1 MIGQYLRQVADRIG
15 ILKIVFFGV
24 FLFVAYAVYF
34 AQPYLI
40 TALFQAH
47 LSTNFQIL
55 LVLALAVSLM
65 MMPLI
70 NSCNNSFIQAVRKFS
85 KQILWESIVN
95 KPFSYF
101 SDKPVGK
108 VQSYI
113 KDVSFA
119 YRELEQSGLE
129 VIVQMSVMLIMYTI
143 MLSLQNIFV
152 GILYLLFFIS
162 YMLISVC
169 MARRNRD
176 NVAASLKSAS
186 KVNEYIIDY
195 YSNIETILS
204 TNSKDFEERNMDKI
218 LNDEQKTFIK
228 VQRITNE
235 ASLFQQFL
243 IVILAC
249 IITVLGQFL
258 IGTKEN
264 QALSLILILLYSIVN
279 LSGFGTQY
287 LAIEEFLNRIR
298 SGLSELE
305 YGEKSTEHPLPV
317 QFDSNKKAIIF
328 KHLSYSYKKKQDVF
342 KDLNLEFKKGR
353 ITALV
358 GPNGTGKST
367 LLKLLTGFY
376 QPQAGQIILPFA
388 SKPQL
393 MYLPQNA
400 QLFNRSI
407 MENICYPDNKVS
419 PDILLKLIE
428 EINLTTLIHSVTDLT
443 NKTPGDFKNKIS
455 GGEKQKILFLRAIVA
470 KPQILLLDEFTS
482 NLDEKTITIVYHM
495 IKKYLPGTT
504 IISVVHRFE
513 ELQYYDEVVRLEQNY
528 S

>member
-1 MIGQYLRQVADRIG
+1 MVEKYLRQVINRIG
-15 ILKIVFFGV
+15 IPKIALFCV
-24 FLFVAYAVYF
+24 FLFLAYSVYF

-40 TALFQAH
+40 TELFQAR
-47 LSTNFQIL
+47 LSTNCQIL

-85 KQILWESIVN
+85 KQILWESVVN

-119 YRELEQSGLE
+119 CRELEQSGLG
-129 VIVQMSVMLIMYTI
+129 VVVQMSVMLIMYTI
-143 MLSLQNIFV
+143 MLGIQNIFV
-152 GILYLLFFIS
+152 GFLYLFFFVS
-162 YMLISVC
+162 YMLISVW
-169 MARRNRD
+169 MARKNRD

-186 KVNEYIIDY
+186 KVNEYITDY
-195 YSNIETILS
+195 YSNIETILA
-204 TNSKDFEERNMDKI
+204 TNSKDFEEQNMDKI

-228 VQRITNE
+228 VQKITNE

-305 YGEKSTEHPLPV
+305 YGENATKNLSAFK
-317 QFDSNKKAIIF
+317 FDQNAKTIAF
-328 KHLSYSYKKKQDVF
+328 KQISYSYKNKQDVF
-342 KDLNLEFKKGR
+342 QNLDLEFKKGKM
-353 ITALV
+353 TALG

-376 QPQAGQIILPFA
+376 QPQSGQIILPFA
-388 SKPQL
+388 KQPKL
-393 MYLPQNA
+393 LYLPQSA

-407 MENICYPDNKVS
+407 MANICYPNNKVA
-419 PDILLKLIE
+419 IEEVFKLIE
-428 EINLTTLIHSVTDLT
+428 EINLKTLIHTEKDLT
-443 NKTPGDFKNKIS
+443 AKTPGDFKNKIS
-455 GGEKQKILFLRAIVA
+455 GGEKQKILFLRAIIS
-470 KPQILLLDEFTS
+470 KPQIILLDEFTS
-482 NLDEKTITIVYHM
+482 NLDENTITIVYQM
-495 IKKYLPGTT
+495 IKKYLPNAT
-504 IISVVHRFE
+504 IISVVHRFA
-513 ELQYYDEVVRLEQNY
+513 ELKYYDEVVNLKKD
-528 S
+528 

>member
-1 MIGQYLRQVADRIG
+1 MVGKYLRQVINRIG
-15 ILKIVFFGV
+15 IPKIALFCV
-24 FLFVAYAVYF
+24 FLFLAYAVYF

-40 TALFQAH
+40 TELFQAH
-47 LSTNFQIL
+47 LSTNCQIL

-85 KQILWESIVN
+85 KQILWESVVN

-119 YRELEQSGLE
+119 CRELEQSGLE

-162 YMLISVC
+162 YMLISVW

-305 YGEKSTEHPLPV
+305 YGKNAAKNLSAFK
-317 QFDSNKKAIIF
+317 FDQNAKTIAF
-328 KHLSYSYKKKQDVF
+328 KQISYSYKNKQDVF
-342 KDLNLEFKKGR
+342 QNLDLEFKKGKM
-353 ITALV
+353 TALV

-367 LLKLLTGFY
+367 MLKLLTGFY
-376 QPQAGQIILPFA
+376 QPQSGQIILPFA
-388 SKPQL
+388 KQPKL
-393 MYLPQNA
+393 LYLPQSA

-407 MENICYPDNKVS
+407 MANICYPNNKVA
-419 PDILLKLIE
+419 IEEVFKLIE
-428 EINLTTLIHSVTDLT
+428 EINLKTLIHTEKDLT
-443 NKTPGDFKNKIS
+443 AKTPGDFKNKIS
-455 GGEKQKILFLRAIVA
+455 GGEKQKILFLRAIVS
-470 KPQILLLDEFTS
+470 KPQIILLDEFTS
-482 NLDEKTITIVYHM
+482 NLDENTITIVYQM
-495 IKKYLPGTT
+495 IKKYLPNAT
-504 IISVVHRFE
+504 IISVVHRFA
-513 ELQYYDEVVRLEQNY
+513 ELKYYDEVVNLKKD
-528 S
+528 

>member
-1 MIGQYLRQVADRIG
+1 MVGKYLRQVINRIG
-15 ILKIVFFGV
+15 IPKIALFCV
-24 FLFVAYAVYF
+24 FLFLAYAVYF

-40 TALFQAH
+40 TELFQAH
-47 LSTNFQIL
+47 LSTNCQIL

-85 KQILWESIVN
+85 KQILWESVVN

-119 YRELEQSGLE
+119 CRELEQSGLG
-129 VIVQMSVMLIMYTI
+129 VVVQMSVMLIMYTI
-143 MLSLQNIFV
+143 MLSIQNIFV
-152 GILYLLFFIS
+152 GFLYLFFFVS
-162 YMLISVC
+162 YMLISVW
-169 MARRNRD
+169 MARKNRD

-195 YSNIETILS
+195 YSNIETILA
-204 TNSKDFEERNMDKI
+204 TNSKDFEEQNMDKI
-218 LNDEQKTFIK
+218 LNDEQNTFIK
-228 VQRITNE
+228 VQKITNE

-305 YGEKSTEHPLPV
+305 YGKNAAKNLSAFK
-317 QFDSNKKAIIF
+317 FDQNAKTIAF
-328 KHLSYSYKKKQDVF
+328 KQISYSYKNKQDVF
-342 KDLNLEFKKGR
+342 QNLDLEFKKGKM
-353 ITALV
+353 TALT

-376 QPQAGQIILPFA
+376 QPQSGQIILPFA
-388 SKPQL
+388 KQPKL
-393 MYLPQNA
+393 LYLPQSA

-407 MENICYPDNKVS
+407 MANICYPNNKVA
-419 PDILLKLIE
+419 IEEVFKLIE
-428 EINLTTLIHSVTDLT
+428 EINLKTLIHTGKDLT
-443 NKTPGDFKNKIS
+443 AKTPGDFKNKIS
-455 GGEKQKILFLRAIVA
+455 GGEKQKILFLRAIVS
-470 KPQILLLDEFTS
+470 KPQIILLDEFTS
-482 NLDEKTITIVYHM
+482 NLDENTITIVYKM
-495 IKKYLPGTT
+495 IKNYLPNAT
-504 IISVVHRFE
+504 IISVVHRFA
-513 ELQYYDEVVRLEQNY
+513 ELKYYDEVVNLKKD
-528 S
+528 

>member
-1 MIGQYLRQVADRIG
+1 MVGKYLRQVINRIG
-15 ILKIVFFGV
+15 IPKIALFCV
-24 FLFVAYAVYF
+24 FLFLAYAVYF

-40 TALFQAH
+40 TELFQAH
-47 LSTNFQIL
+47 LSTNCQIL

-85 KQILWESIVN
+85 KQILWESVVN

-108 VQSYI
+108 IQSYI

-119 YRELEQSGLE
+119 CRELEQSGLG
-129 VIVQMSVMLIMYTI
+129 VVVQMSVMLIMYTI
-143 MLSLQNIFV
+143 MLSIQNIFV
-152 GILYLLFFIS
+152 GFLYLFFFVS
-162 YMLISVC
+162 YMLISVW
-169 MARRNRD
+169 MARKNRD

-195 YSNIETILS
+195 YSNIETILA
-204 TNSKDFEERNMDKI
+204 TNSKDFEEQNMDKI
-218 LNDEQKTFIK
+218 LNDEQNTFIK
-228 VQRITNE
+228 VQKITNE

-305 YGEKSTEHPLPV
+305 YGKNAAKNLSAFK
-317 QFDSNKKAIIF
+317 FDQNAKTIAF
-328 KHLSYSYKKKQDVF
+328 KQISYSYKNKQDVF
-342 KDLNLEFKKGR
+342 QNLDLEFKKAKM
-353 ITALV
+353 TALA
-358 GPNGTGKST
+358 GANGTGKST

-376 QPQAGQIILPFA
+376 QPQSGQIILPFA
-388 SKPQL
+388 KQPKL
-393 MYLPQNA
+393 LYLPQSA

-407 MENICYPDNKVS
+407 MANICYPNNKVA
-419 PDILLKLIE
+419 IEEVFKLIE
-428 EINLTTLIHSVTDLT
+428 EINLKTLIHTEKDLT
-443 NKTPGDFKNKIS
+443 DKTPGDFKNKIS
-455 GGEKQKILFLRAIVA
+455 GGEKQKILFLRAIVS
-470 KPQILLLDEFTS
+470 KPQIILLDEFTS
-482 NLDEKTITIVYHM
+482 NLDENTITIVYQM
-495 IKKYLPGTT
+495 IKKYLPNAT
-504 IISVVHRFE
+504 IISVVHRFA
-513 ELQYYDEVVRLEQNY
+513 ELKYYDEVVNLKKD
-528 S
+528 

>member
-1 MIGQYLRQVADRIG
+1 MVGKYLRQVINRIG
-15 ILKIVFFGV
+15 IPKIALFCV
-24 FLFVAYAVYF
+24 FLFLAYAVYF

-40 TALFQAH
+40 TELFQAH
-47 LSTNFQIL
+47 LSTNCQIL

-85 KQILWESIVN
+85 KQILWESVIN

-119 YRELEQSGLE
+119 CRELEQSGLG
-129 VIVQMSVMLIMYTI
+129 VVVQMSVMLIMYTI
-143 MLSLQNIFV
+143 MLSIQNIFV
-152 GILYLLFFIS
+152 GFLYLFFFVS
-162 YMLISVC
+162 YMLISVW
-169 MARRNRD
+169 MARKNRD

-195 YSNIETILS
+195 YSNIETILA
-204 TNSKDFEERNMDKI
+204 TNSKDFEEQNMDKI
-218 LNDEQKTFIK
+218 LNDEQNTFIK
-228 VQRITNE
+228 VQKITNE

-305 YGEKSTEHPLPV
+305 YGKNAAKNLSAFK
-317 QFDSNKKAIIF
+317 FDQNAKTIAF
-328 KHLSYSYKKKQDVF
+328 KQISYSYKNKQDVF
-342 KDLNLEFKKGR
+342 QNLDLEFKKGKM
-353 ITALV
+353 TALV

-376 QPQAGQIILPFA
+376 QPQSGQIILPFA
-388 SKPQL
+388 KQPKL
-393 MYLPQNA
+393 LYLPQSA

-407 MENICYPDNKVS
+407 MANICYPNNKVA
-419 PDILLKLIE
+419 IEEVFKLIE
-428 EINLTTLIHSVTDLT
+428 EINLKTLIHTEKDLT
-443 NKTPGDFKNKIS
+443 AKTPGDFKNKIS
-455 GGEKQKILFLRAIVA
+455 GGEKQKILFLRAIVS
-470 KPQILLLDEFTS
+470 KPQIILLDEFTS
-482 NLDEKTITIVYHM
+482 NLDENTITIVYQM
-495 IKKYLPGTT
+495 IKKYLPNAT
-504 IISVVHRFE
+504 IISVVHRFA
-513 ELQYYDEVVRLEQNY
+513 ELKYYDEVVNLKKD
-528 S
+528 

>member
-1 MIGQYLRQVADRIG
+1 MVGKYLRQVINRIG
-15 ILKIVFFGV
+15 IPKIALFCV
-24 FLFVAYAVYF
+24 FLFLAYAVYF

-40 TALFQAH
+40 TELFQAH
-47 LSTNFQIL
+47 LSTNCQIL

-85 KQILWESIVN
+85 KQILWESVVN

-119 YRELEQSGLE
+119 CRELEQSGLG
-129 VIVQMSVMLIMYTI
+129 VVVQMSVMLIMYTI
-143 MLSLQNIFV
+143 MLSIQNIFV
-152 GILYLLFFIS
+152 GFLYLFFFVS
-162 YMLISVC
+162 YMLISVW
-169 MARRNRD
+169 MARKNRD

-195 YSNIETILS
+195 YSNIETILA
-204 TNSKDFEERNMDKI
+204 TNSKDFEEQNMDKI
-218 LNDEQKTFIK
+218 LNDEQNTFIK
-228 VQRITNE
+228 VQKITNE

-305 YGEKSTEHPLPV
+305 YGKNAAKNLSAFK
-317 QFDSNKKAIIF
+317 FDQNAKTIAF
-328 KHLSYSYKKKQDVF
+328 KQISYSYKNKQDVF
-342 KDLNLEFKKGR
+342 QNLDLEFKKGKM
-353 ITALV
+353 TALV

-367 LLKLLTGFY
+367 MLKLLTGFY
-376 QPQAGQIILPFA
+376 QPQSGQIILPFA
-388 SKPQL
+388 KQPKL
-393 MYLPQNA
+393 LYLPQSA

-407 MENICYPDNKVS
+407 MANICYPNNKVA
-419 PDILLKLIE
+419 IEEVFKLIE
-428 EINLTTLIHSVTDLT
+428 EINLKTLIHTEKDLT
-443 NKTPGDFKNKIS
+443 AKTPGDFKNKIS
-455 GGEKQKILFLRAIVA
+455 GGEKQKILFLRAIVS
-470 KPQILLLDEFTS
+470 KPQIILLDEFTS
-482 NLDEKTITIVYHM
+482 NLDENTITIVYQM
-495 IKKYLPGTT
+495 IKKYLPNAT
-504 IISVVHRFE
+504 IISVVHRFA
-513 ELQYYDEVVRLEQNY
+513 ELKYYDEVVNLKKD
-528 S
+528 

>member
-1 MIGQYLRQVADRIG
+1 MVGKYLRQVINRIG
-15 ILKIVFFGV
+15 IPKIALFCV
-24 FLFVAYAVYF
+24 FLFLAYAVYF

-40 TALFQAH
+40 TELFQAH
-47 LSTNFQIL
+47 LSTNCQIL
-55 LVLALAVSLM
+55 LVLSLAVSLM

-119 YRELEQSGLE
+119 CRELEQSGLG
-129 VIVQMSVMLIMYTI
+129 VVVQMSVMLIMYTI
-143 MLSLQNIFV
+143 MLSIQNIFV
-152 GILYLLFFIS
+152 GFLYLFFFVS
-162 YMLISVC
+162 YMLISVW
-169 MARRNRD
+169 MARKNRD

-195 YSNIETILS
+195 YSNIETILA
-204 TNSKDFEERNMDKI
+204 TNSKDFEEQNMDKI
-218 LNDEQKTFIK
+218 LNDEQNTFIK
-228 VQRITNE
+228 VQKITNE
-235 ASLFQQFL
+235 SSLFQQFL

-305 YGEKSTEHPLPV
+305 YGKNAAKNLSAFK
-317 QFDSNKKAIIF
+317 FDQNGKTIAF
-328 KHLSYSYKKKQDVF
+328 KQISYSYKNKQDVF
-342 KDLNLEFKKGR
+342 QNLDLEFKKGKM
-353 ITALV
+353 TALV

-376 QPQAGQIILPFA
+376 QPQSGQIILPFA
-388 SKPQL
+388 KQPKL
-393 MYLPQNA
+393 LYLPQSA

-407 MENICYPDNKVS
+407 MANICYPNNKVA
-419 PDILLKLIE
+419 IEEVFKLIE
-428 EINLTTLIHSVTDLT
+428 EINLKTLIHTEKDLT
-443 NKTPGDFKNKIS
+443 AKTPGDF
-455 GGEKQKILFLRAIVA
+455 
-470 KPQILLLDEFTS
+470 
-482 NLDEKTITIVYHM
+482 
-495 IKKYLPGTT
+495 
-504 IISVVHRFE
+504 
-513 ELQYYDEVVRLEQNY
+513 
-528 S
+528 

>member
-1 MIGQYLRQVADRIG
+1 MVGKYLRQVINRIG
-15 ILKIVFFGV
+15 IPKIALFCV
-24 FLFVAYAVYF
+24 FLFLAYAVYF

-40 TALFQAH
+40 TELFHAH
-47 LSTNFQIL
+47 LSTNCQIL

-85 KQILWESIVN
+85 KQILWESVVN

-119 YRELEQSGLE
+119 CRELEQSGLG
-129 VIVQMSVMLIMYTI
+129 VVVQMSVMLIMYTI
-143 MLSLQNIFV
+143 MLSIQNIFV
-152 GILYLLFFIS
+152 GFLYLFFFVS
-162 YMLISVC
+162 YMLISVW
-169 MARRNRD
+169 MARKNRD

-195 YSNIETILS
+195 YSNIETILA
-204 TNSKDFEERNMDKI
+204 TNSKDYEEQNMDKI
-218 LNDEQKTFIK
+218 LNDEQNTFIK
-228 VQRITNE
+228 VQKITNE

-305 YGEKSTEHPLPV
+305 YGKNAAKNLSAFK
-317 QFDSNKKAIIF
+317 FDQNAKTIAF
-328 KHLSYSYKKKQDVF
+328 KQISYSYKNKQDVF
-342 KDLNLEFKKGR
+342 QNLDLEFKKGKM
-353 ITALV
+353 TALAV
-358 GPNGTGKST
+358 SNGTGKST

-376 QPQAGQIILPFA
+376 QPQSGQIILPFA
-388 SKPQL
+388 KQPKL
-393 MYLPQNA
+393 LYLPQSA

-407 MENICYPDNKVS
+407 MANICYPNNKVA
-419 PDILLKLIE
+419 IEEVFKLIE
-428 EINLTTLIHSVTDLT
+428 EINLKTLIHTEKDLT
-443 NKTPGDFKNKIS
+443 AKTPGDFKNKIS
-455 GGEKQKILFLRAIVA
+455 GGEKQKILFLRAIVS
-470 KPQILLLDEFTS
+470 KPQIILLDEFTS
-482 NLDEKTITIVYHM
+482 NLDENTITIVYQM
-495 IKKYLPGTT
+495 IKKYLPNAT
-504 IISVVHRFE
+504 IISVVHRFA
-513 ELQYYDEVVRLEQNY
+513 ELKYYDEVVNLKKD
-528 S
+528 

>member
-1 MIGQYLRQVADRIG
+1 MVGKYLRQVINRIG
-15 ILKIVFFGV
+15 IPKIALFCV
-24 FLFVAYAVYF
+24 FLFLAYAVYF

-40 TALFQAH
+40 TELFQAH
-47 LSTNFQIL
+47 LSTNCQIL
-55 LVLALAVSLM
+55 LVLSLAVSLM

-85 KQILWESIVN
+85 KQILWESVVN

-119 YRELEQSGLE
+119 CRELEQSGLG
-129 VIVQMSVMLIMYTI
+129 VVVQMSVMLIMYTI
-143 MLSLQNIFV
+143 MLSIQNIFV
-152 GILYLLFFIS
+152 GFLYLFFFVS
-162 YMLISVC
+162 YMLISVW
-169 MARRNRD
+169 MARKNRD

-195 YSNIETILS
+195 YSNIETILA
-204 TNSKDFEERNMDKI
+204 TNSKDFEEQNMDKI
-218 LNDEQKTFIK
+218 LNDEQNTFIK
-228 VQRITNE
+228 VQKITNE

-305 YGEKSTEHPLPV
+305 YGKNAAKNLSAFK
-317 QFDSNKKAIIF
+317 FDQNGKTIAF
-328 KHLSYSYKKKQDVF
+328 KQISYSYKNKQDVF
-342 KDLNLEFKKGR
+342 QNLDLEFKKGKM
-353 ITALV
+353 TALV

-376 QPQAGQIILPFA
+376 QPQSGQIILPFA
-388 SKPQL
+388 KQPKL
-393 MYLPQNA
+393 LYLPQSA

-407 MENICYPDNKVS
+407 MANICYPNNKVA
-419 PDILLKLIE
+419 IEEVFKLIE
-428 EINLTTLIHSVTDLT
+428 EINLKTLIHTEKDLT
-443 NKTPGDFKNKIS
+443 AKTPGDF
-455 GGEKQKILFLRAIVA
+455 
-470 KPQILLLDEFTS
+470 
-482 NLDEKTITIVYHM
+482 
-495 IKKYLPGTT
+495 
-504 IISVVHRFE
+504 
-513 ELQYYDEVVRLEQNY
+513 
-528 S
+528 

>member
-1 MIGQYLRQVADRIG
+1 MVGKYLRQVINRIG
-15 ILKIVFFGV
+15 IPKIALFCV
-24 FLFVAYAVYF
+24 FLFLAYAVYF

-40 TALFQAH
+40 TELFQAH
-47 LSTNFQIL
+47 LSTNCQIL

-85 KQILWESIVN
+85 KQILWESVVN

-119 YRELEQSGLE
+119 CRELEQSGLG
-129 VIVQMSVMLIMYTI
+129 VVVQMSVMLIMYTI
-143 MLSLQNIFV
+143 MLSIQNIFV
-152 GILYLLFFIS
+152 GFLYLFFFVS
-162 YMLISVC
+162 YMLISVW
-169 MARRNRD
+169 MARKNRD

-195 YSNIETILS
+195 YSNIETILA
-204 TNSKDFEERNMDKI
+204 TNSKDFEEQNMDKI
-218 LNDEQKTFIK
+218 LNDEQNTFIK
-228 VQRITNE
+228 VQKITNE

-305 YGEKSTEHPLPV
+305 YGKNAAKNLSAFK
-317 QFDSNKKAIIF
+317 FDQNAKTIAF
-328 KHLSYSYKKKQDVF
+328 KQISYSYKNKQDVF
-342 KDLNLEFKKGR
+342 QNLDLEFKKGKM
-353 ITALV
+353 TALT

-376 QPQAGQIILPFA
+376 QPQSGQIILPFA
-388 SKPQL
+388 KQPKL
-393 MYLPQNA
+393 LYLPQSA

-407 MENICYPDNKVS
+407 MANICYPNNKVA
-419 PDILLKLIE
+419 IEEVFKLIE
-428 EINLTTLIHSVTDLT
+428 EINLKTLIHTGKDLT
-443 NKTPGDFKNKIS
+443 AKTPGDFKNKIS
-455 GGEKQKILFLRAIVA
+455 GGEKQKILFLRAIVS
-470 KPQILLLDEFTS
+470 KPQIILLDEFTS
-482 NLDEKTITIVYHM
+482 NLDENTITIVYQM
-495 IKKYLPGTT
+495 IKKYLPNAT
-504 IISVVHRFE
+504 IISVVHRFA
-513 ELQYYDEVVRLEQNY
+513 ELKYYDEVVNLKKD
-528 S
+528 

>member
-1 MIGQYLRQVADRIG
+1 MVGKYLRQVINRIG
-15 ILKIVFFGV
+15 IPKIALFCV
-24 FLFVAYAVYF
+24 FLFFAYAVYF

-40 TALFQAH
+40 TELFQAH
-47 LSTNFQIL
+47 LSTNCQIL

-85 KQILWESIVN
+85 KQILWESVVN
-95 KPFSYF
+95 KHFSYF

-119 YRELEQSGLE
+119 CRELEQSGLG
-129 VIVQMSVMLIMYTI
+129 VVVQMSVMLIMYTI
-143 MLSLQNIFV
+143 MLSIQNIFV
-152 GILYLLFFIS
+152 GFLYLFFFVS
-162 YMLISVC
+162 YMLISVW
-169 MARRNRD
+169 MARKNRD

-195 YSNIETILS
+195 YSNIETILA
-204 TNSKDFEERNMDKI
+204 TNSKDFEEQNMDKI
-218 LNDEQKTFIK
+218 LNDEQNTFIK
-228 VQRITNE
+228 VQKITNE

-305 YGEKSTEHPLPV
+305 YGKNAAKNLSAFK
-317 QFDSNKKAIIF
+317 FDQNAKTIAF
-328 KHLSYSYKKKQDVF
+328 KQISYSYKNKQDVF
-342 KDLNLEFKKGR
+342 QNLDLEFKKGKM
-353 ITALV
+353 TALA

-376 QPQAGQIILPFA
+376 QPQSGQIILPFA
-388 SKPQL
+388 KQPKL
-393 MYLPQNA
+393 LYLPQSA

-407 MENICYPDNKVS
+407 MANICYPNNKVA
-419 PDILLKLIE
+419 IEEVFKLIE
-428 EINLTTLIHSVTDLT
+428 EINLKTLIHTEKDLT
-443 NKTPGDFKNKIS
+443 DKTPGDFKNKIS
-455 GGEKQKILFLRAIVA
+455 GGEKQKILFLRAIVS
-470 KPQILLLDEFTS
+470 KPQIILLDEFTS
-482 NLDEKTITIVYHM
+482 NLDENTITIVYQM
-495 IKKYLPGTT
+495 IKKYLPNAT
-504 IISVVHRFE
+504 IISVVHRFA
-513 ELQYYDEVVRLEQNY
+513 ELKYYDEVVNLKKD
-528 S
+528 

>member
-1 MIGQYLRQVADRIG
+1 MIWKYIRQIIDRIG
-15 ILKIVFFGV
+15 ILKIAVFCV
-24 FLFVAYAVYF
+24 FLFVSYAVYF

-40 TALFQAH
+40 TELFRPH
-47 LSTNFQIL
+47 LNKKFQIL

-70 NSCNNSFIQAVRKFS
+70 NSCNNTFIQAVRKLS
-85 KQILWESIVN
+85 KQILWESVVD
-95 KPFSYF
+95 KRFSYF

-119 YRELEQSGLE
+119 CRELEQSSLG
-129 VIVQMSVMLIMYTI
+129 VVVQMSVMLIMYTI
-143 MLSLQNIFV
+143 MLSMQNIFV
-152 GILYLLFFIS
+152 GILYLLFFVG
-162 YMLISVC
+162 YMLISVW
-169 MARRNRD
+169 MARKNRD
-176 NVAASLKSAS
+176 NVAVSLKSS
-186 KVNEYIIDY
+186 SEVNEYIIDY

-204 TNSKDFEERNMDKI
+204 TNSKSFEEQNMDKI
-218 LNDEQKTFIK
+218 LNNEQKTFTR
-228 VQRITNE
+228 VQSITNR

-249 IITVLGQFL
+249 IITALGQFL

-305 YGEKSTEHPLPV
+305 YGENAAKNLSAFK
-317 QFDSNKKAIIF
+317 FDQNAKTIAF
-328 KHLSYSYKKKQDVF
+328 KQISYSYKNKQDIF
-342 KDLNLEFKKGR
+342 KDLDLKFKKGKM
-353 ITALV
+353 TALV

-367 LLKLLTGFY
+367 MLKLLTGFY
-376 QPQAGQIILPFA
+376 QPQSGQIILPFA
-388 SKPQL
+388 KQPDL
-393 MYLPQNA
+393 MYLPQST

-407 MENICYPDNKVS
+407 MANICYPNNKVAVKEVF
-419 PDILLKLIE
+419 KLIE
-428 EINLTTLIHSVTDLT
+428 EVNLNTLIHTEKDLT
-443 NKTPGDFKNKIS
+443 VKTPGDFKNKIS
-455 GGEKQKILFLRAIVA
+455 GGEKQKILFLRAIIS

-482 NLDEKTITIVYHM
+482 NLDENTIAIVYRM
-495 IKKYLPGTT
+495 IKKYLPNVT
-504 IISVVHRFE
+504 IISVVHRFA
-513 ELQYYDEVVRLEQNY
+513 ELKYYDEVVNLKKD
-528 S
+528 

>member
-1 MIGQYLRQVADRIG
+1 MVGKYLRQVINRIG
-15 ILKIVFFGV
+15 IPKIALFCV
-24 FLFVAYAVYF
+24 FLFLAYAVYF

-40 TALFQAH
+40 TELFQAH
-47 LSTNFQIL
+47 LSTNCQIL

-85 KQILWESIVN
+85 KQILWESVVN

-119 YRELEQSGLE
+119 CRELEQSGLG
-129 VIVQMSVMLIMYTI
+129 VVVQMSVMLIMYTI
-143 MLSLQNIFV
+143 MLSIQNIFV
-152 GILYLLFFIS
+152 GFLYLFFFVS
-162 YMLISVC
+162 YMLISVW
-169 MARRNRD
+169 MARKNRD

-195 YSNIETILS
+195 YSNIETILA
-204 TNSKDFEERNMDKI
+204 TNSIDFEEQNMDKI
-218 LNDEQKTFIK
+218 LNDEQNTFIK
-228 VQRITNE
+228 VQKITNE

-305 YGEKSTEHPLPV
+305 YRKNAAKNLSAFK
-317 QFDSNKKAIIF
+317 FDQNAKTIAF
-328 KHLSYSYKKKQDVF
+328 KQISYSYKNKQDVF
-342 KDLNLEFKKGR
+342 QNLDLEFKKGKM
-353 ITALV
+353 TALV

-367 LLKLLTGFY
+367 MLKLLTGFY
-376 QPQAGQIILPFA
+376 QPQSGQIILPFA
-388 SKPQL
+388 KQPDL
-393 MYLPQNA
+393 MYLPQST

-407 MENICYPDNKVS
+407 MANICYPNNKVAVKEVF
-419 PDILLKLIE
+419 KLIE
-428 EINLTTLIHSVTDLT
+428 EVNLNTLIHTEKDLT
-443 NKTPGDFKNKIS
+443 VKTPGDFKNKIS
-455 GGEKQKILFLRAIVA
+455 GGEKQKILFLRAIVS

-482 NLDEKTITIVYHM
+482 NLDENTITIVYQM
-495 IKKYLPGTT
+495 IKKYLPNAT
-504 IISVVHRFE
+504 IISVVHRFA
-513 ELQYYDEVVRLEQNY
+513 ELKYYDEVVNLKKD
-528 S
+528 

>member
-1 MIGQYLRQVADRIG
+1 MVWKYLRQIVDRIG

-47 LSTNFQIL
+47 LSTNLQIL

-119 YRELEQSGLE
+119 CRELEQSGLG
-129 VIVQMSVMLIMYTI
+129 VVVQMSVMLIMYTI
-143 MLSLQNIFV
+143 MLSIQNIFV
-152 GILYLLFFIS
+152 GFLYLFFFVS
-162 YMLISVC
+162 YMLISVW
-169 MARRNRD
+169 MARKNRD

-195 YSNIETILS
+195 YSNIETILA
-204 TNSKDFEERNMDKI
+204 TNSKDFEEQNMDKI
-218 LNDEQKTFIK
+218 LNDEQNTFIK
-228 VQRITNE
+228 VQKITNE

-305 YGEKSTEHPLPV
+305 YGENAAKNLSAFK
-317 QFDSNKKAIIF
+317 FDQNAKTIAF
-328 KHLSYSYKKKQDVF
+328 KQISYSYKNKQDVF
-342 KDLNLEFKKGR
+342 QNLNLKFKKGKM
-353 ITALV
+353 TALV

-367 LLKLLTGFY
+367 MLKLLTGFY
-376 QPQAGQIILPFA
+376 QPQSGQIILPFA
-388 SKPQL
+388 KQPDL
-393 MYLPQNA
+393 MYLPQST

-407 MENICYPDNKVS
+407 MANICYPNNKVAVKEVF
-419 PDILLKLIE
+419 KLIE
-428 EINLTTLIHSVTDLT
+428 EVNLNTLIHTEKDLT
-443 NKTPGDFKNKIS
+443 VKTPGDFKNKIS
-455 GGEKQKILFLRAIVA
+455 GGEKQKILFLRAINS

-482 NLDEKTITIVYHM
+482 NLDENTIAIVYQM
-495 IKKYLPGTT
+495 IKKYLPNVT
-504 IISVVHRFE
+504 IISVVHRFA
-513 ELQYYDEVVRLEQNY
+513 ELKYYDEVVNLKKD
-528 S
+528 